1 METIKDIFMKI
12 IGLLVVIILILL
24 APILLAAATL
34 KTVWSFC
41 KGGYERIEREQR
53 GM

>member
-1 METIKDIFMKI
+1 MKTLENIFMKLT
-12 IGLLVVIILILL
+12 GLLTVIILILL

-34 KTVWSFC
+34 KTIWSFC

-53 GM
+53 NM

>member
-1 METIKDIFMKI
+1 MKTLENIFIKFV
-12 IGLLVVIILILL
+12 GLLTVIILILL
-24 APILLAAATL
+24 APVLLAAATL

-53 GM
+53 GL